1 MASGPN
7 ALASVL
13 MTVTLFIGGAR
24 SGKSSLAVAR
34 ALGWQRASNALGQA
48 VAQAVAEAGV
58 VFVATGSAGD
68 GEMADRITR
77 HQAERPES
85 WATVEAPVDL
95 VAGLLA
101 ACSLSSGVVAGSEA
115 GGGSRA
121 DLVVPS
127 EAGVGLAMSSRAD
140 PKAGVGLAM
149 RSGVGLRIGSE
160 VGLGLGSGV
169 DSGVVSGVGLGL
181 GGVSTLRPE
190 PALIID
196 CLSLWVANHLMTPMQ
211 PLDEL
216 DEEERSASEGAGHYD
231 NPVDVDWVGVEEELL
246 RQIDACF
253 ALLRDRS
260 APTWFVTNEVGLSLV
275 PMNVM
280 GRRYRDLLGRVNAKV
295 CLLADEAFLTVAG
308 RVLRL
313 ERP

>member
-1 MASGPN
+1 
-7 ALASVL
+7 

-34 ALGWQRASNALGQA
+34 ALDWQRASNALRQA
-48 VAQAVAEAGV
+48 EAEAEAVVEAGV

-77 HQAERPES
+77 HQAERPAS
-85 WATVEAPVDL
+85 WATIEAPVDL
-95 VAGLLA
+95 VAGLRA
-101 ACSLSSGVVAGSEA
+101 ACSLSSGVEAGSEA

-121 DLVVPS
+121 DSAV
-127 EAGVGLAMSSRAD
+127 
-140 PKAGVGLAM
+140 GVGLAM
-149 RSGVGLRIGSE
+149 RSGVGLRIGSNAGSE
-160 VGLGLGSGV
+160 VGPGVGLGV
-169 DSGVVSGVGLGL
+169 DSGVGLSVDSGVDLGVGLG
-181 GGVSTLRPE
+181 GIVSARPE

-211 PLDEL
+211 PPDEL
-216 DEEERSASEGAGHYD
+216 DEEEISASEDAGPYD

-246 RQIDACF
+246 RQVDACF

-280 GRRYRDLLGRVNAKV
+280 GRRYRDILGRVNAKV
-295 CLLADEAFLTVAG
+295 SLLADEAFLTVAG